1 MSRDGTGLYRKN
13 VQHRQRFTSFALIVV
28 LKARYWRRYTESR
41 TLHYRIMAELESK
54 IQARIIKRLES
65 EGYYV
70 VKLILTN
77 KNGIPDLLVLKDGKA
92 FFVEVKRPGENPRPL
107 QEYRINELRELG
119 FICEVW
125 KE

>member
-1 MSRDGTGLYRKN
+1 
-13 VQHRQRFTSFALIVV
+13 
-28 LKARYWRRYTESR
+28 
-41 TLHYRIMAELESK
+41 MAELESK

-77 KNGIPDLLVLKDGKA
+77 KNGIPDLLVLKDGRA
-92 FFVEVKRPGENPRPL
+92 FFVEVKRPGEKPRPL
-107 QEYRINELRELG
+107 QEYRMNELRGLG

-125 KE
+125 NE